1 MHNRMR
7 HFVAASGL
15 AALLVAVGCSTPTA
29 PTSSAPA
36 TVTDTFTSTLAQQSS
51 NTNQFVVNATGQ
63 VVITLTSVS
72 PLATMS
78 LGIGIMTS
86 DGTNCLS
93 TLSFNTD
100 ARANGVAAL
109 LGTAVK
115 GNYCVRVYD
124 NGNIPTSTTTNY
136 TVTVQHP

>member
-7 HFVAASGL
+7 HFIAASGL
-15 AALLVAVGCSTPTA
+15 AALLVAVGCSSPTA
-29 PTSSAPA
+29 PTGSAPA

-51 NTNQFVVNATGQ
+51 NTSQFVVNATGD
-63 VVITLTSVS
+63 VTITLTSVS

-78 LGIGIMTS
+78 LGVGIMTS
-86 DGTNCLS
+86 DGTNCL
-93 TLSFNTD
+93 TTISFNTD

-109 LGTAVK
+109 FGTAVK

-124 NGNIPTSTTTNY
+124 NGNIPTSTTANY
-136 TVTVQHP
+136 TVTVEHP